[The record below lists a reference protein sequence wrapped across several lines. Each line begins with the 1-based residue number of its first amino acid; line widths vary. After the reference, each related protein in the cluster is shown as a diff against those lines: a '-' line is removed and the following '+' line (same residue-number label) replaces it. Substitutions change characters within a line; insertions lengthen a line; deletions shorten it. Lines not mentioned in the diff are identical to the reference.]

1 MKKKRCLLILS
12 FIVIVLTSCTSQKN
26 LIYLQS
32 SELQDIYKHKYE
44 GENPN
49 FAPSYY
55 LAKEDML
62 YIDIITH
69 NEETTRMFSSKESR
83 YTQSDNTIYLNSY
96 VIDKNGEINLPVVGK
111 VMIEGLTV
119 EQAQSAIQEK
129 VDKYVQGA
137 VVSCKMVNYKISIL
151 GEVNRPGTYTFYQP
165 CVSLFELLAAAEDL
179 TYYGNR
185 EKIKIVRKTISE
197 DVIYTIDLRNVEI
210 LQDKNMY
217 LQPGDVVYVEP
228 NKNTKA
234 LSTLNIPLTT
244 ISNSL
249 VVLTSVISIFSWI
262 LSLNSK

>member
-1 MKKKRCLLILS
+1 MTMNKYVLFLYVVVMI
-12 FIVIVLTSCTSQKN
+12 LTSCTSQKN
-26 LIYLQS
+26 LIYFQTP
-32 SELQDIYKHKYE
+32 DDKDVYKHTYTE
-44 GENPN
+44 GNQNFSPN
-49 FAPSYY
+49 YY

-69 NEETTRMFSSKESR
+69 NEETTRMFSSKENR
-83 YTQSDNTIYLNSY
+83 YSQSDNTIYLNSF
-96 VIDKNGEINLPVVGK
+96 VIDKNGEITLPIVGK
-111 VMIEGLTV
+111 VKLEGLTV
-119 EQAQSAIQEK
+119 EQAQNVIKEQ

-165 CVSLFELLAAAEDL
+165 CVSLFELLAAAGDL

-185 EKIKIVRKTISE
+185 EKVKIVRKTVSE
-197 DVIYTIDLRNVEI
+197 DIVYTVDLRDVEI

-217 LQPGDVVYVEP
+217 LQPGDIVYVEP

-234 LSTLNIPLTT
+234 LSTFNIPLTT

-249 VVLTSVISIFSWI
+249 VVLTSVISIFSWL
-262 LSLNSK
+262 LSLSK

>member
-1 MKKKRCLLILS
+1 MKMSRCILLLS
-12 FIVIVLTSCTSQKN
+12 IVVITLASCTSQKN
-26 LIYLQS
+26 LIYFQT
-32 SELQDIYKHKYE
+32 ENQEDYKYTYE
-44 GENPN
+44 EGNANFSPN
-49 FAPSYY
+49 YY

-62 YIDIITH
+62 YIDITAMDD
-69 NEETTRMFSSKESR
+69 ETARMFASKDTR
-83 YTQSDNTIYLNSY
+83 YSTTENSIYLNAY

-111 VMIEGLTV
+111 VQLEGLTV
-119 EQAQSAIQEK
+119 EQAQSTIQEK
-129 VDKYVQGA
+129 VNQYIHGA
-137 VVSCKMVNYKISIL
+137 VVSCKMLNYKISIL

-165 CVSLFELLAAAEDL
+165 CVDLFQVLAAAGDL

-185 EKIKIVRKTISE
+185 AKVKIIRKTKSE
-197 DVIYTIDLRNVEI
+197 DIVYTVDLRDVKV

-228 NKNTKA
+228 NKNTKT

>member
-1 MKKKRCLLILS
+1 
-12 FIVIVLTSCTSQKN
+12 
-26 LIYLQS
+26 
-32 SELQDIYKHKYE
+32 
-44 GENPN
+44 
-49 FAPSYY
+49 
-55 LAKEDML
+55 ML
-62 YIDIITH
+62 YIDIMTLDA
-69 NEETTRMFSSKESR
+69 EATKMFSTKDNR
-83 YTQSDNTIYLNSY
+83 YSQSDNTIYLNSY
-96 VIDKNGEINLPVVGK
+96 VIDKNGEITLPLIGNIKLV
-111 VMIEGLTV
+111 GLTV
-119 EQAQSAIQEK
+119 EQAQSVIKEK
-129 VDKYVQGA
+129 VDQYVQGA

-165 CVSLFELLAAAEDL
+165 CVSLFELLAAAGDL

-185 EKIKIVRKTISE
+185 EKIKIVRKTATE
-197 DVIYTIDLRNVEI
+197 DVMYTVDLRNVEI

-262 LSLNSK
+262 LSVSSK

>member
-1 MKKKRCLLILS
+1 MKMNRFILLLS
-12 FIVIVLTSCTSQKN
+12 IVVITLTSCTSQKN
-26 LIYLQS
+26 LIYFQT
-32 SELQDIYKHKYE
+32 ENQGDYKYTYE
-44 GENPN
+44 GENVNFSPN
-49 FAPSYY
+49 YY

-62 YIDIITH
+62 YIDVMAIDD
-69 NEETTRMFSSKESR
+69 ETARMFASKDSR
-83 YTQSDNTIYLNSY
+83 YSTTENSIYLNGY

-111 VMIEGLTV
+111 VKIEGLTV
-119 EQAQSAIQEK
+119 EQAQNAIQEK
-129 VDKYVQGA
+129 VDQYIQGA
-137 VVSCKMVNYKISIL
+137 VVSCKMLNYKVSIL

-165 CVSLFELLAAAEDL
+165 CVSLFQLIAAAGDL

-185 EKIKIVRKTISE
+185 EKVKIIRKTKTE
-197 DVIYTIDLRNVEI
+197 DIVYTVDLRNVEI
-210 LQDKNMY
+210 LQNKHLY

-228 NKNTKA
+228 NKNTKT

>member
-1 MKKKRCLLILS
+1 MRTNIYILLLS
-12 FIVIVLTSCTSQKN
+12 LIVITLTSCTSQKN
-26 LIYLQS
+26 LIYFQT
-32 SELQDIYKHKYE
+32 ENQGTYKHAYSE
-44 GENPN
+44 ENTNFSPN
-49 FAPSYY
+49 YY
-55 LAKEDML
+55 LSKEDML

-69 NEETTRMFSSKESR
+69 DEETTRMFSLKENR
-83 YTQSDNTIYLNSY
+83 YSQSDNTIYLNSY

-111 VMIEGLTV
+111 VNLEGLTV
-119 EQAQSAIQEK
+119 EQAQSAIQGK
-129 VDKYVQGA
+129 VDNYVQGA
-137 VVSCKMVNYKISIL
+137 VVSCKMVNYKISVL

-165 CVSLFELLAAAEDL
+165 CVSLFELLAVAGDL

-185 EKIKIVRKTISE
+185 ERVKIIRKTISE
-197 DVIYTIDLRNVEI
+197 DIIYTVDLRNVEI

-262 LSLNSK
+262 LSLNK

>member
-1 MKKKRCLLILS
+1 MKMNKYILLLS
-12 FIVIVLTSCTSQKN
+12 VIISLTSCTSQKN
-26 LIYLQS
+26 LIYFQS
-32 SELQDIYKHKYE
+32 ENNEVYKHTYQ
-44 GENPN
+44 GENTNFSPN
-49 FAPSYY
+49 YY

-62 YIDIITH
+62 YIDIVTLDA
-69 NEETTRMFSSKESR
+69 EATKMFSSNENR
-83 YTQSDNTIYLNSY
+83 YSQSDNTIYLNSY
-96 VIDKNGEINLPVVGK
+96 VIDKNGEINLPVAGK
-111 VMIEGLTV
+111 IKLEGLTV
-119 EQAQSAIQEK
+119 EQAQNAIKEK
-129 VDKYVQGA
+129 VDQYVQGA
-137 VVSCKMVNYKISIL
+137 VVSCKMVNYKISVL
-151 GEVNRPGTYTFYQP
+151 GEVNSPGTYTFYQP
-165 CVSLFELLAAAEDL
+165 CVSLFELLAAAGDL

-185 EKIKIVRKTISE
+185 EKVKIIRKTISE
-197 DVIYTIDLRNVEI
+197 DIIYTVDLRDVKI

>member
-1 MKKKRCLLILS
+1 MNRFVLILS
-12 FIVIVLTSCTSQKN
+12 VIVIALSSCTSQKN
-26 LIYLQS
+26 LIYFQFS
-32 SELQDIYKHKYE
+32 DQQDVYKHTYTE
-44 GENPN
+44 GNQNFSPN
-49 FAPSYY
+49 YY
-55 LAKEDML
+55 LAAEDML

-69 NEETTRMFSSKESR
+69 NEETTRMFSSKENR

-96 VIDKNGEINLPVVGK
+96 VIDKNGEINLPVAGK
-111 VMIEGLTV
+111 VKLIGLTV
-119 EQAQSAIQEK
+119 EQAQSAIQEQ

-137 VVSCKMVNYKISIL
+137 VVSCKMVNYKVSIL

-165 CVSLFELLAAAEDL
+165 CVSLFELLAAAGDL

-185 EKIKIVRKTISE
+185 EKVKIVRKTISE
-197 DVIYTIDLRNVEI
+197 DVVYTIDLRNVEI

-228 NKNTKA
+228 NKNTKS

-262 LSLNSK
+262 LSLSSK